1 MTMSMGK
8 NTLNNEAMLNFVS
21 RVEDRERA
29 KKSINDEI
37 AIIYAEVKGA
47 NLSTAGVRGVVRAR
61 KLKPSQ
67 FRESE
72 DLRDV
77 YFHAAGLLEE
87 PPLFRSIEALA
98 GDDMSKQ
105 AIIDRFAKLVPP
117 SGSIV
122 VEMDGPPVRIT
133 RDKQGT
139 VSITEVIEKP
149 IQTGGGKSSSGNR
162 AAPKAEVPD
171 VDAAGA
177 EALGRQ
183 AFKDDDAIIANPF
196 PFGDAR
202 RPIWD
207 KGWRDEGGNDGMGDD

>member
-1 MTMSMGK
+1 MSIHT
-8 NTLNNEAMLNFVS
+8 NLLNNETMMNIVA

-29 KKSINDEI
+29 KKAISDEI
-37 AIIYAEVKGA
+37 AIIYAEAKAA
-47 NLSTAGVRGVVRAR
+47 NLSTAGLRGVVKAR

-77 YFHAAGLLEE
+77 YFHAAGLLDE

-122 VEMDGPPVRIT
+122 VEMEGPPIRIT
-133 RDKQGT
+133 RDKDGVVT
-139 VSITEVIEKP
+139 MTEVVEKP
-149 IQTGGGKSSSGNR
+149 IPTTSRTSQPRTL
-162 AAPKAEVPD
+162 PKADTPN
-171 VDAAGA
+171 VDADGA
-177 EALGRQ
+177 EKLGRQ
-183 AFKDDDAIIANPF
+183 AFLNDEAIIANPF

-202 RPIWD
+202 RARWD
-207 KGWRDEGGNDGMGDD
+207 MGWRRESGGDGMGPEE

>member
-1 MTMSMGK
+1 MNMSMGK

-29 KKSINDEI
+29 KKAIGDEI
-37 AIIYAEVKGA
+37 AVIYAEVKAA
-47 NLSTAGVRGVVRAR
+47 NLSTAGVRGVVKAR

-133 RDKQGT
+133 RDKQGS
-139 VSITEVIEKP
+139 VSIAEVIEKP
-149 IQTGGGKSSSGNR
+149 IQTGGGKSSGSK
-162 AAPKAEVPD
+162 AAPKADVPD